1 VLQKF
6 IMSPPRI
13 FAELGSRQQVF
24 VFLTPKI
31 SWGEF
36 AAGKEGQSP

>member
-1 VLQKF
+1 MF
-6 IMSPPRI
+6 S
-13 FAELGSRQQVF
+13 ELGSRQMVF
-24 VFLTPKI
+24 FFLTLKI